1 MAYCI
6 HFKHFI
12 LPQFNAFSSIWH
24 GFYTKSLYFFTL
36 VHCLWKHLQH
46 SLLCIVDKFIMYAQW
61 NAICIF
67 HGSPVNPIISNV
79 SIMVRP
85 YSTTV
90 ACDCIHG
97 MSWHVNTL
105 CTVKPDM
112 LYNRTIFVFTK
123 RSIQSQRTLQYFR
136 WNSCWTCTTL
146 LPKIFKWHQ

>member
-97 MSWHVNTL
+97 MSWHVNNL

-112 LYNRTIFVFTK
+112 LYNTSFSYLLSDQYRVNE
-123 RSIQSQRTLQYFR
+123 RYSISDERVAEHVQLFYQR
-136 WNSCWTCTTL
+136 C
-146 LPKIFKWHQ
+146 